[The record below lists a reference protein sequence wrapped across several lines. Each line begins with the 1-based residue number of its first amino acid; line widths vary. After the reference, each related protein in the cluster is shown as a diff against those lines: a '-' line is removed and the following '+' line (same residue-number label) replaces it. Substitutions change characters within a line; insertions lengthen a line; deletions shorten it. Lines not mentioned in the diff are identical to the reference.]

1 MTHPAV
7 ETLPRRREKSNL
19 DYVLSSDLDFGF
31 STIENLFT
39 NGFTDLYSVVKPIVS
54 IDEGASKLLGMFA

>member
-1 MTHPAV
+1 MIELST
-7 ETLPRRREKSNL
+7 N
-19 DYVLSSDLDFGF
+19 LSSDLDFGF

-54 IDEGASKLLGMFA
+54 IAEGASCLLYTSPSPRDS